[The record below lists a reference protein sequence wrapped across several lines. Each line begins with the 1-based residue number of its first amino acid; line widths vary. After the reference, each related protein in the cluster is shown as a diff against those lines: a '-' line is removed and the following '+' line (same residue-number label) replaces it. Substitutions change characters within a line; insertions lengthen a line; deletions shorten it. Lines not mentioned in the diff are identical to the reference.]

1 MRLCE
6 VSYWGNKAQVALM
19 LRNLPPEVFNYG
31 ETKTIRLPFG
41 VDLGKHYKVKEITAE
56 KGEAKPQAA
65 AQVVTPR
72 KRKK

>member
-1 MRLCE
+1 MRVCE
-6 VSYWGNKAQVALM
+6 VSYWGNKAEVTLM
-19 LRNLPPEVFNYG
+19 LRNLPPEVFAYG
-31 ETKTIRLPFG
+31 QTKTIRLPLG

-56 KGEAKPQAA
+56 QKSEPQAA